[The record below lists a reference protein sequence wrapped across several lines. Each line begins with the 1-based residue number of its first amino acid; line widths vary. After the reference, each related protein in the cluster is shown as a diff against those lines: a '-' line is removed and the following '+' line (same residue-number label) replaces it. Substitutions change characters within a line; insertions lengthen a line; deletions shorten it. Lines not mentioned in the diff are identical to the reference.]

1 MYLRKIDYE
10 ILKKINDEQRK
21 NAAPV
26 CTTYNLACLLLQ
38 KEPNLDH
45 DIAIK
50 YYWDNKLI
58 CYVIDND
65 TRLLDEYNYPF
76 IQVSVIGQAAI
87 EEYERTIEAQ
97 LTLPKESNNLSKEAN
112 TKSDIANSIS
122 QDANKIAIEAN
133 HKSDKANKFSLI
145 ALIIS
150 FLMLIVSIIAL
161 IKSFSH

>member
-21 NAAPV
+21 NVDPV
-26 CTTYNLACLLLQ
+26 CTTYDLAYLLLQ
-38 KEPNLDH
+38 RESNLDH
-45 DIAIK
+45 NIAIK

-65 TRLLDEYNYPF
+65 TRLLDKYNYPF

-112 TKSDIANSIS
+112 TKSDIANNIS

-161 IKSFSH
+161 IKSFIH

>member
-10 ILKKINDEQRK
+10 ILKLINDEQRK
-21 NAAPV
+21 NASPV
-26 CTTYNLACLLLQ
+26 CTTYNLSCLLLQ
-38 KEPNLDH
+38 KEPNLNH
-45 DIAIK
+45 NIAIK

-87 EEYERTIEAQ
+87 EEYERTIEAE